1 MSHTASWLTSSTPT
15 TDQIQ
20 VDVQSTDMS
29 LVGTSMT
36 LTVTLTPD
44 FIDTDGYPSLASYTF
59 DVSFFSSCPS
69 VTSIS
74 FDVQTSNQLYK
85 VTESLLTSDAYSV

>member
-1 MSHTASWLTSSTPT
+1 
-15 TDQIQ
+15 
-20 VDVQSTDMS
+20 MS

-59 DVSFFSSCPS
+59 DVSFFSSCS

-74 FDVQTSNQLYK
+74 FDVQTSNQSYK